1 MYFLC
6 SVCHRQVEETLSI
19 IQCVRALQVYYTV
32 WDTSDHMNTYDS
44 SPVCVPDHV
53 STVRIS
59 LYTWWDS
66 PSCTHFDISNISAF
80 SFISLSECQDDAH
93 LKNLLHPSY
102 LIAVWHLEV
111 ESWVPFSIVLY
122 EICNS
127 PHTRHSSSM
136 IIYNLYEK
144 FAMNEQQSIFVQ
156 TSVTVQIFFSKYF
169 WDFHVFTLYCSHL
182 RQWYLTN

>member
-1 MYFLC
+1 MPVTIWTPMTHHQF
-6 SVCHRQVEETLSI
+6 VCTRPCVNCQNIIVHMMRFSI
-19 IQCVRALQVYYTV
+19 LY
-32 WDTSDHMNTYDS
+32 
-44 SPVCVPDHV
+44 
-53 STVRIS
+53 S
-59 LYTWWDS
+59 LWY
-66 PSCTHFDISNISAF
+66 IKYF
-80 SFISLSECQDDAH
+80 SFSSISLSECQDDAH

-102 LIAVWHLEV
+102 LIAVWHLVV

-156 TSVTVQIFFSKYF
+156 TSVTVQILFFKIFLGFLCFYCQL
-169 WDFHVFTLYCSHL
+169 FTLDTWQINEVTQTIRKCS
-182 RQWYLTN
+182 WCY